1 MRHGHDGPGALHDGR
16 APPAQAIEGILRD
29 HNDRV
34 MSPADHV
41 RSWYAATA
49 NRDLRFPALEGDLR
63 CDVLVVGGGY
73 TGLSTAIELRGH
85 GLDVVLVEGKRVGWG
100 ASGRNGGQ
108 AVTGFNRDPS
118 VLSGWVG
125 RDDARKL
132 WDMSEE
138 AKAILRQRVERHG
151 IDCDLRW
158 GYLLGAEKRRHMA
171 ELQEQMAEWEGISYH
186 QGRLLSRDEIRT
198 LVDSPR
204 YVGGLLDSGS
214 GQLHPLNYAL
224 GLAEAARSLGVRIFE
239 DTEVTRLHHGDPA
252 VATTPWGRITAR
264 FVALCGNAYLP
275 ALSAEVDRT
284 IRSRVMPV
292 GTYIIATEP
301 LGPDL
306 AQQVIPSGFAVAD
319 INFVLNY
326 YRLGHDT
333 RMLFGGGVSY
343 SGYEP
348 PRLAAQMRRTMV
360 RTLPRLA
367 DLKVEYCWGGYVAIT
382 MNRTPHFG
390 RVAPNVYFAQGFSG
404 HGVLLTGMA
413 GRVMAE
419 AIRGQA
425 GRFDVFAR
433 IPHQPFPGGRMLRMP
448 ALVLA
453 MAWYRLRD
461 MM

>member
-1 MRHGHDGPGALHDGR
+1 M
-16 APPAQAIEGILRD
+16 QAAE
-29 HNDRV
+29 
-34 MSPADHV
+34 HV

-49 NRDLRFPALEGDLR
+49 NRTLRFPSLDEDLR

-73 TGLSTAIELRGH
+73 TGLSAAIELRER
-85 GLDVVLVEGKRVGWG
+85 GLDVVLVEAKRVGWG

-108 AVTGFNRDPS
+108 AVTGFNKDIS
-118 VLSGWVG
+118 TIAAWVG

-138 AKAILRQRVERHG
+138 AKTILRDRVERHG

-158 GYLLGAEKRRHMA
+158 GYVLGALKRRHMA
-171 ELQEQMAEWEGISYH
+171 ELQDHAAEWEGLGYH
-186 QGRLLSRDEIRT
+186 QGRMLSRAEIRA
-198 LVDSPR
+198 LVDAPD

-224 GLAEAARSLGVRIFE
+224 GLADAARALGVRIFE
-239 DTEVTRLHHGDPA
+239 DTPVTRLDQGDPA
-252 VATTPWGRITAR
+252 VATTPKGRITAG

-275 ALSAEVDRT
+275 SLSAEVDRT

-301 LGPDL
+301 LGEEL
-306 AQQVIPSGFAVAD
+306 AQQTIPSGFAVAD

-348 PRLAAQMRRTMV
+348 RRLADQMRRTMV
-360 RTLPRLA
+360 RALPRLA
-367 DLKVEYCWGGYVAIT
+367 NAKVEYCWGGYVGIT
-382 MNRTPHFG
+382 INRTPHFG
-390 RVAPNVYFAQGFSG
+390 RLAPNVYFAQGFSG

-413 GRVMAE
+413 GRVIAE

-425 GRFDVFAR
+425 DRFDVFAR
-433 IPHQPFPGGRMLRMP
+433 IPHQPFPGGRLLRMP
-448 ALVLA
+448 ALVMA
-453 MAWYRLRD
+453 MTWYRLRD
-461 MM
+461 LM

>member
-1 MRHGHDGPGALHDGR
+1 M
-16 APPAQAIEGILRD
+16 QAAG
-29 HNDRV
+29 
-34 MSPADHV
+34 HV

-49 NRDLRFPALEGDLR
+49 NRDLRFPSLDGDLR
-63 CDVLVVGGGY
+63 CHVLVVGGGY
-73 TGLSTAIELRGH
+73 TGLSTAIELRER
-85 GLDVVLVEGKRVGWG
+85 GLDVVLVEARRVGWG

-108 AVTGFNRDPS
+108 AITGFNKEIS
-118 VLSGWVG
+118 AIAGWVG
-125 RDDARKL
+125 RDDARRL
-132 WDMSEE
+132 WDMAEE
-138 AKAILRQRVERHG
+138 SKALLRERVERYG

-158 GYLLGAEKRRHMA
+158 GYVLAGLKRRHIE
-171 ELQEQMAEWEGISYH
+171 ELEAHLAEWEGLGYH
-186 QGRLLSRDEIRT
+186 QARMVSQAEIRS
-198 LVDSPR
+198 LVDAPG

-214 GQLHPLNYAL
+214 GQIHPLNYAL
-224 GLAEAARSLGVRIFE
+224 GLADTARSLGVRIYE
-239 DTEVTRLHHGDPA
+239 DTPVTRLDQGSPA
-252 VATTPWGRITAR
+252 VATTPKGRITTD

-301 LGPDL
+301 LGESL
-306 AQQVIPSGFAVAD
+306 AQQAIPSGFAVAD

-348 PRLAAQMRRTMV
+348 RRLAEKMRRTMV
-360 RTLPRLA
+360 RTLPRL
-367 DLKVEYCWGGYVAIT
+367 DGKKVEFCWGGHVGIT
-382 MNRTPHFG
+382 INRTPHFG
-390 RVAPNVYFAQGFSG
+390 RLAPNVFFAQGFSG

-419 AIRGQA
+419 AIHGQA
-425 GRFDVFAR
+425 DRFDVFAR
-433 IPHQPFPGGRMLRMP
+433 IPHQPFPGGRTFRMP

-453 MAWYRLRD
+453 MTWYRLRD
-461 MM
+461 LL